1 MFMIQPQ
8 PNRGFKW
15 TQAAWGPALRCVP
28 LAPHA
33 QHLFTTGNLQ
43 LRDNAAEWDAV
54 AEAMGVSRS
63 HVLLIRQVHG
73 AAAAVVRPST
83 RFARSGPFDELRAGP
98 LDELTAGSFEWT
110 MPEADIIVSDD
121 PDSAIAVRVA
131 DCAPI
136 LMADTR
142 TGAVGAAHAGWRG
155 TVQSAAVSAIHA
167 MQREFG
173 TNAADLIAAI
183 GPCLGACC
191 GEVGPEVVEAFR
203 NAGHATASLDRWF
216 SDGPRGRPMLDLW
229 QANVDQLAAAGVSRE
244 RIHVA
249 GICTKTHA
257 ATMHSYRAAGAAA
270 GRMLGVIRRRQ

>member
-1 MFMIQPQ
+1 M
-8 PNRGFKW
+8 
-15 TQAAWGPALRCVP
+15 P
-28 LAPHA
+28 LQSFA
-33 QHLFTTGNLQ
+33 QHLFTVGNLQ
-43 LRDNAAEWDAV
+43 LRDNADEWQAV
-54 AEAMGVSRS
+54 AAEMGVSRGE
-63 HVLLIRQVHG
+63 VLLIRQVHG
-73 AAAAVVRPST
+73 AATAVARAST
-83 RFARSGPFDELRAGP
+83 RFARSGQPFDTLRAGP
-98 LDELTAGSFEWT
+98 SEWT

-121 PDSAIAVRVA
+121 PAAAIGVRVA

-155 TVQSAAVSAIHA
+155 TVQSAAVACVRSMH
-167 MQREFG
+167 REFG
-173 TNAADLIAAI
+173 TNPTELVAAI

-203 NAGHATASLDRWF
+203 QAGHDDTSLRRWF

-229 QANVDQLAAAGVSRE
+229 QANMDQLAAAGVPAE

-270 GRMLGVIRRRQ
+270 GRMLGVIRRSR

>member
-8 PNRGFKW
+8 PNRGFEW
-15 TQAAWGPALRCVP
+15 TQAPWGPALRCVP

-54 AEAMGVSRS
+54 ADAMGVSRS

-73 AAAAVVRPST
+73 ADAAVARRGTAADWST
-83 RFARSGPFDELRAGP
+83 
-98 LDELTAGSFEWT
+98 
-110 MPEADIIVSDD
+110 PEADIIVSDD

-173 TNAADLIAAI
+173 TNAAELIAAI

-191 GEVGPEVVEAFR
+191 GEVGAEVVEAFR
-203 NAGHATASLDRWF
+203 SAGHQASSLERWF

-229 QANVDQLAAAGVSRE
+229 QANVDQLAAAGVPRE

-270 GRMLGVIRRRQ
+270 GRMLGVIRCSG